1 MFLGRCG
8 AALAVLALT
17 VACSAHRADV
27 LRADPA
33 PTTTAVV
40 TPTPTPSPTPVA
52 TVTITVVTQAPVAVQ
67 TSAAATV
74 KPRATTPPPVAQPS
88 PTPVDT
94 RPIATVVVVNHA
106 SMTVD
111 GVVGDVSFH
120 LVPGESSGR
129 KVVHIDPAGNTG
141 IGVHRSDAADCGSGG
156 PKYLQAGHSY
166 TLTITDGGMCV
177 HAGKSEPAPQAT
189 LTSA

>member
-1 MFLGRCG
+1 MFLRRSG

-33 PTTTAVV
+33 PTATAVV

-52 TVTITVVTQAPVAVQ
+52 TVTITAVTQAPVAGR

-74 KPRATTPPPVAQPS
+74 KPRATTPPPTTQPS
-88 PTPVDT
+88 PTAADT
-94 RPIATVVVVNHA
+94 RPSATVVVVNHA

-111 GVVGDVSFH
+111 GMVGDVSFH

-156 PKYLQAGHSY
+156 PKYLQAGHIY
-166 TLTITDGGMCV
+166 TVNITDGATCFY
-177 HAGKSEPAPQAT
+177 AGKSEPGPQAT
-189 LTSA
+189 VIAS